1 MDEKN
6 VIPLT
11 SDNDS
16 WNKAVSLLTGYK
28 APERH
33 TLFDELLGNEKIKQ
47 MKVEISKQ
55 GYVDYVDPDDFNWRV
70 ENAGFNI
77 QNTDFVIPFYMR
89 GGSNGHG
96 VTMYKARI
104 TLLGNK
110 NGDGAP
116 VGGVVEGG
124 EFKSQYDNH
133 LGLTGEDAVWTTA
146 PLTQYAYGTGRALE
160 RMLDNENGTYG
171 WSWNGK
177 NVAND
182 QAVSLKSFDTAAAAF
197 DRVGEFFSRQQKI
210 VEEWQRR
217 VGTEQDDAWRGQAA
231 GVFWNL
237 IHTIDRQYSG
247 YAKDMGFTGTH
258 SKQGNEIREAKDALS
273 KAARTLQTSWAHW
286 ELHMG
291 NPLRWLHDLLVEV
304 TDHVWERNITQITYK
319 VQSVARGGTRTTY
332 HPTSLMDDTATRY
345 GKSDNFGKLTDLS
358 TWKAIGE
365 MAVSHWQASVI
376 ENLVEPANAA
386 LDEIHN
392 KWSSTNIDLGT
403 VRTRGDDDLTSS
415 YSEDKAAKEKADAE
429 AAAAAA
435 QKKNDDFIAWQKAEA
450 EKAKAEAA
458 KAKAEQEAKEKAA
471 KAEQEA
477 KEAKAKAEQEAKE
490 KEAKA
495 EQERKEKEAK
505 AEQAAKEAEAEQ
517 KQAAAEAKAEQ
528 KEAQAKAEQEAK
540 EKEAKAEQAAKEA
553 EAEQKQA
560 AAEAKAEE
568 KEAQA
573 KAEQEA
579 KEAEAKQAQARAEQL
594 QISQF
599 NQSRADQE
607 SARKEQE
614 RKQAEAEAAAAQKE
628 AEAKAEQEA
637 KEKDAE
643 QKQAAAEAKAEEKE
657 AQAKAEQ
664 EAKEKEAKAEQAAKE
679 AEAEQKQAAAEAK
692 AEQKEAEAKAEQE
705 AKEKEAEQKQAAAEA
720 KAEQKEAEAKA
731 EQEAKEKEARA
742 EQEAKEA
749 EVRAEQE
756 KAQKRQEEAWQQV
769 QGGTGGLP
777 GRGGGL
783 DLPDGTVIG
792 SGDLNVGD
800 LASQW
805 PDRVDANPFSGDVL
819 TNPGGSHT
827 TLDAHDRLVTQF
839 PDGSSVRIDPDLHTA
854 TVTHP
859 DGTVE
864 TGPLNVGDLLPNP
877 DGSVTRLGSDGN
889 IVTEFPDGTVST
901 VDPRTGIGTTTLPDG
916 TVSTGDLN
924 GSPGG
929 LPTAPGFHS
938 GGTSPGS
945 LPGASSGYDYGSYEE
960 ELYDE
965 SPYESPY
972 AASGASTAAAS
983 SGDGGTPLNTGSLP
997 GGLGMS
1003 GLNGAGGAGGMPM
1016 GMPMGGMGGMGGAGG
1031 GNQAQTE
1038 RVRNVI
1044 DDGQPLNSRGARRGP
1059 AARPV
1064 QDENNVR
1071 VSTPRATGTT
1081 GSSPFVPV
1089 GGAGAPG
1096 GRPQTQSGDRAR
1108 EVWAEEEDDVWGT
1121 DDGGAPAVIGR

>member
-286 ELHMG
+286 ELYMG

-560 AAEAKAEE
+560 AAEAKAE
-568 KEAQA
+568 
-573 KAEQEA
+573 
-579 KEAEAKQAQARAEQL
+579 
-594 QISQF
+594 
-599 NQSRADQE
+599 
-607 SARKEQE
+607 
-614 RKQAEAEAAAAQKE
+614 QKE

-637 KEKDAE
+637 KE
-643 QKQAAAEAKAEEKE
+643 Q
-657 AQAKAEQ
+657 
-664 EAKEKEAKAEQAAKE
+664 
-679 AEAEQKQAAAEAK
+679 
-692 AEQKEAEAKAEQE
+692 
-705 AKEKEAEQKQAAAEA
+705 EAEQKQAAAEA

-1003 GLNGAGGAGGMPM
+1003 GLNGAGGMGGMPM

-1071 VSTPRATGTT
+1071 VSTPRASGTT

>member
-286 ELHMG
+286 ELYMG

-505 AEQAAKEAEAEQ
+505 AEQAAKEQ
-517 KQAAAEAKAEQ
+517 
-528 KEAQAKAEQEAK
+528 
-540 EKEAKAEQAAKEA
+540 
-553 EAEQKQA
+553 
-560 AAEAKAEE
+560 
-568 KEAQA
+568 
-573 KAEQEA
+573 
-579 KEAEAKQAQARAEQL
+579 
-594 QISQF
+594 
-599 NQSRADQE
+599 
-607 SARKEQE
+607 
-614 RKQAEAEAAAAQKE
+614 
-628 AEAKAEQEA
+628 
-637 KEKDAE
+637 
-643 QKQAAAEAKAEEKE
+643 
-657 AQAKAEQ
+657 
-664 EAKEKEAKAEQAAKE
+664 
-679 AEAEQKQAAAEAK
+679 
-692 AEQKEAEAKAEQE
+692 
-705 AKEKEAEQKQAAAEA
+705 EAEQKQAAAEA

-1003 GLNGAGGAGGMPM
+1003 GLNGAGGMGGMPM

-1059 AARPV
+1059 A
-1064 QDENNVR
+1064 
-1071 VSTPRATGTT
+1071 
-1081 GSSPFVPV
+1081 
-1089 GGAGAPG
+1089 
-1096 GRPQTQSGDRAR
+1096 
-1108 EVWAEEEDDVWGT
+1108 
-1121 DDGGAPAVIGR
+1121 